1 MNPKSLTALFSFLAV
16 SLGSLFFL
24 QTAAAASVVEVSG
37 KDLPALLGQPV
48 AAIRVYASP
57 DGGAA
62 KTIPFQIDE
71 KDAKGQW
78 LMDGPAKT
86 AAVLDPQD
94 VLLFHLD
101 DAGLALQ
108 GSALPAAA
116 ARMEIA
122 ASGKFAYAA
131 AEENPGPKST
141 KSYVSYQAGQDRV
154 STAFYDIG
162 FSTRQALVQDVLILH
177 NGKAKADVLDR
188 FKVRFNLAIKNFF
201 DFKIEEGDVEAR
213 VAGTRVGPIRVI
225 RRVVATKKLGPINLI
240 PKSVTDF
247 LFYPNWVE
255 VPTRIQNPIDGPKF
269 LEDKTRGLSGY
280 DFSSAIYGS
289 VLYASQGGTA
299 TLNGVPEAEEQGLG
313 QGAATWWSLTGP
325 AGSLVVGIQNDG
337 KLEQLGIRPT
347 LRVID
352 DAKQGAPPE
361 GESGQSLVGFDLP
374 YHKIPKGSFLIQ
386 VKQVF
391 PWRFEHGRETAYLEA
406 AKSVS
411 AEAVRAL

>member
-1 MNPKSLTALFSFLAV
+1 MKPKSLIVYPSAIIVFLA
-16 SLGSLFFL
+16 GLFFAN
-24 QTAAAASVVEVSG
+24 AAAAATVVEVPA
-37 KDLPALLGQPV
+37 KDLPALVGQPV
-48 AAIRVYASP
+48 AAIRLYASP

-62 KTIPFQIDE
+62 KPIPFQIDE
-71 KDAKGQW
+71 RDAKGQW
-78 LMDGPAKT
+78 LMDSSVN
-86 AAVLDPQD
+86 AAATFDPQD

-101 DAGLALQ
+101 DAGAALQ
-108 GSALPAAA
+108 GTPLPAAR

-122 ASGKFAYAA
+122 AAGKFVYAA
-131 AEENPGPKST
+131 AEENPGPRST
-141 KSYVSYQAGQDRV
+141 KSYVSYRAGQDRV

-162 FSTRQALVQDVLILH
+162 FSTRQALVQDVLILR
-177 NGKAKADVLDR
+177 NGKAQTDVLDR

-201 DFKIEEGDVEAR
+201 DFKIEEGDVDAR
-213 VAGTRVGPIRVI
+213 VAGTRVGSIRVI
-225 RRVVATKKLGPINLI
+225 RRVVATKKLGPINVI

-280 DFSSAIYGS
+280 DFTSAIYGS
-289 VLYASQGGTA
+289 VVYASQGGTA
-299 TLNGVPEAEEQGLG
+299 ALNGVPEAAEQGLG

-352 DAKQGAPPE
+352 DANNGAPPE

-386 VKQVF
+386 VRQVF
-391 PWRFEHGRETAYLEA
+391 PWRFEHGRETAYLEE

-411 AEAVRAL
+411 AESVRAL